1 MTISLP
7 QPFGADLGTSPLT
20 VVRDLPEILRPVPS
34 TPAGTPDCVAIGPFA
49 VCDRAQ
55 SEVVEDIV
63 VGALEA
69 PSRSQAWVT
78 YALHVG
84 GLNSRREASFVQA
97 MAEADLVYADG
108 MSVVMLARM
117 AGATRIERAGTTDIG
132 WNVLAR
138 LSEELGRPAR
148 VALVGGPDGLTC
160 RAGEV
165 LAEKAGVEIVLAEHG
180 YHEDWEPVLA
190 RLADSGCDLLF
201 VGLGAPVEMAWVA
214 EHRDALPAC
223 AVMTCGGWFGFITEI
238 EKRAPEW
245 ACRSGLEWT
254 FRLAQS
260 PRRLW
265 RRYATGALSMLAL
278 AVTMNAAASAM
289 PSSGGPAAL
298 ESGDAQVI
306 DLR

>member
-7 QPFGADLGTSPLT
+7 QPFRADLGTPLT
-20 VVRDLPEILRPVPS
+20 VVRDLPEIIRPVLVPTS
-34 TPAGTPDCVAIGPFA
+34 PEWVGIGPFT

-55 SEVVEDIV
+55 SEVVENIV
-63 VGALEA
+63 AGALGA

-84 GLNSRREASFVQA
+84 GLNARRNEPFVSA
-97 MAEADLVYADG
+97 MTGADLVYADG

-132 WNVLAR
+132 WDVIAR

-148 VALVGGPDGLTC
+148 VALIGGPEGLTF

-165 LAEKAGVEIVLAEHG
+165 LAEKASAEIVLTDHG
-180 YHEDWEPVLA
+180 YHQDWAPVLEA
-190 RLADSGCDLLF
+190 LTDAAPDLLF
-201 VGLGAPVEMAWVA
+201 VGLGAPVEMTWVQ

-223 AVMTCGGWFGFITEI
+223 AVMTCGGWFGFITEA

-245 ACRSGLEWT
+245 ARKSGLEWT

-260 PRRLW
+260 PGRLW
-265 RRYATGALSMLAL
+265 RRYATGMLSMIML
-278 AVTMNAAASAM
+278 AVTMSVARGGSAST
-289 PSSGGPAAL
+289 
-298 ESGDAQVI
+298 DAQVI